1 MKIFVLKSK
10 IHQARVTSKN
20 IEYNGSITIDRELM
34 DKAGLREYEKVEI
47 YDIENGERFST
58 YVIEGERGKREIILN
73 GAAARKVEIGDRLII
88 AAYALIEQDEEIT
101 PKVIILDKNNR
112 IKFEKNS

>member
-20 IEYNGSITIDRELM
+20 IEYSGSITIDRDLM
-34 DKAGLREYEKVEI
+34 DKADLREYEKVEI

-58 YVIEGERGKREIILN
+58 YVIEGERGKGEIILN
-73 GAAARKVEIGDRLII
+73 GAAARKVEKGDRLII
-88 AAYALIEQDEEIT
+88 ASYAMIDREEIFQ
-101 PKVIILDKNNR
+101 PRVIILD
-112 IKFEKNS
+112 EKNRVKLEKKL